1 LNLIKV
7 VTQKLHAGN
16 VLLAMDADNNNKLNK
31 LKDSL
36 EAILI
41 DYLERK
47 LPLRRIVFL
56 SSILKMASH
65 ELDSFKK
72 VTKRIIT
79 EQKTDGGWVDC
90 EDTAWNIFFLS
101 SQDNYSVNRSKAIE
115 WLNSERPSKFGWG
128 FCKRDYSNIPITS
141 QVLLLVPELRN
152 LPEFKWIFNEWNKDI
167 NSPINLNYKGAWYL
181 LLMSTQNLSLDYE
194 AFNIKQT
201 EAYLIQEQR
210 DDGGWGPWKN
220 HPAISDPFITGLCS
234 LALSN
239 SFKITHTKEI
249 LVSLYKSIKWFES
262 NQLENGLFPT
272 HYIEE
277 GSAWCYF
284 GWQMAL
290 NTVYEGYSS

>member
-1 LNLIKV
+1 M
-7 VTQKLHAGN
+7 HAGN
-16 VLLAMDADNNNKLNK
+16 ALHAMDADNNIKQIK

-36 EAILI
+36 VAILN

-56 SSILKMASH
+56 SSILKMATH

-72 VTKRIIT
+72 VSLRIIA
-79 EQKTDGGWVDC
+79 EQKPDGGWIDC

-101 SQDNYSVNRSKAIE
+101 YQNEFSINRSNAIK
-115 WLNSERPSKFGWG
+115 WLINERPSEFGWG
-128 FCKRDYSNIPITS
+128 FCKRDFSNIPITS

-181 LLMSTQNLSLDYE
+181 LLMSSQNLTNDYAE
-194 AFNIKQT
+194 FNINQT
-201 EAYLIQEQR
+201 EDYLIQQQR

-220 HPAISDPFITGLCS
+220 HPAISDPFITGLCC

-239 SFKITHTKEI
+239 SYKITHSKKNI
-249 LVSLYKSIKWFES
+249 VSLQKSLLWFES
-262 NQLENGLFPT
+262 NQLKNGLFPT

-277 GSAWCYF
+277 GSAWCYY

-290 NTVYEGYSS
+290 NTVYDECSG